1 MTTPTVTPIVRY
13 VLLKERNMLLTV
25 KQEANRELYIMPGP
39 ERLRKV
45 RRSMARIKVVLF
57 ERVSKLTLVPVI
69 NNANC
74 FRRLH

>member
-1 MTTPTVTPIVRY
+1 MTVCSPAYCHAHYRY

-25 KQEANRELYIMPGP
+25 KQEANRELYVMPGP

-57 ERVSKLTLVPVI
+57 ERVSGLG
-69 NNANC
+69 
-74 FRRLH
+74 